1 MSKFKIELDL
11 NYESFIFSSNL
22 TNSALT
28 MTIRVEVFCIDFSQK
43 LLSYD
48 LRFSYFIM
56 MVGRKEQEENEE

>member
-28 MTIRVEVFCIDFSQK
+28 MTIRVEVFWIDFSQK

>member
-28 MTIRVEVFCIDFSQK
+28 MTIRVEVF
-43 LLSYD
+43 
-48 LRFSYFIM
+48 
-56 MVGRKEQEENEE
+56 